1 MPYYLVQ
8 LAYTDEAVR
17 SLIQN
22 PQNRI
27 EAVRPAFEELGV
39 TIRDSWLAF
48 GEYDVILIAEA
59 PGNVQ
64 ATAIAMAVTAG
75 GAVSKY
81 KTTPLMT
88 WEEGVEAM
96 QQAGEAGYRPPGAPG
111 G

>member
-1 MPYYLVQ
+1 MPLYLVQ
-8 LAYTDEAVR
+8 FSYTEDAAAHLVHH
-17 SLIQN
+17 

-27 EAVRPAFEELGV
+27 EAVRPAFEEAGV

-48 GEYDVILIAEA
+48 GDYYVILLIEA

-64 ATAIAMAVTAG
+64 AAAIAMAVTAG
-75 GAVSKY
+75 RAVRNY

-96 QQAGEAGYRPPGAPG
+96 RVAGGSEYQPPGS
-111 G
+111 

>member
-1 MPYYLVQ
+1 MPLYLVQ
-8 LAYTDEAVR
+8 FSYTEEAAAHLVHH
-17 SLIQN
+17 

-27 EAVRPAFEELGV
+27 EAVRPAFEEAGV

-48 GEYDVILIAEA
+48 GDYDVILVIEA

-64 ATAIAMAVTAG
+64 AAAIAMAVTAG
-75 GAVSKY
+75 RAVRNY

-96 QQAGEAGYRPPGAPG
+96 RVAGGSEYQPPGS
-111 G
+111 

>member
-1 MPYYLVQ
+1 MPSYLVQ
-8 LAYTDEAVR
+8 FSYTEEAVAH
-17 SLIQN
+17 LVHH

-27 EAVRPAFEELGV
+27 EAVRPAFEEAGV

-48 GEYDVILIAEA
+48 GDYDVILVIEA

-64 ATAIAMAVTAG
+64 AAAIAMAVTAG
-75 GAVSKY
+75 RAVRNY

-96 QQAGEAGYRPPGAPG
+96 RVAGGSEYRPPGS
-111 G
+111 

>member
-1 MPYYLVQ
+1 MPLYLVQ
-8 LAYTDEAVR
+8 FSYTEEAVAH
-17 SLIQN
+17 LVHH

-27 EAVRPAFEELGV
+27 EAVRPAFEEAGV

-48 GEYDVILIAEA
+48 GDHDVILVIEA

-64 ATAIAMAVTAG
+64 AAAIAMAVTAG
-75 GAVSKY
+75 RAVRNY

-96 QQAGEAGYRPPGAPG
+96 RVAGGSEYQPPGS
-111 G
+111 

>member
-1 MPYYLVQ
+1 MPAYLVQ
-8 LAYTDEAVR
+8 FSYTEEAVAH
-17 SLIQN
+17 LVHH

-27 EAVRPAFEELGV
+27 EAVRPAFEEAGV

-48 GEYDVILIAEA
+48 GDYDVILVIEA

-64 ATAIAMAVTAG
+64 AAAIAMAVTAG
-75 GAVSKY
+75 RAVRSY

-96 QQAGEAGYRPPGAPG
+96 RTAGGSAYQPPSS
-111 G
+111 